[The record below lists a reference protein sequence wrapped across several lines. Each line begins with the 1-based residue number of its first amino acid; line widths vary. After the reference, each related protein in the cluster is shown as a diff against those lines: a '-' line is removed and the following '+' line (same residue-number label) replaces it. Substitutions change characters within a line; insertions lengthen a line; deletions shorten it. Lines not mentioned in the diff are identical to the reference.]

1 MTQADRDPAG
11 PPTED
16 AMSIERRLEPFVP
29 HALAALRIVAGYLF
43 LLHGTAKLFGFP
55 HVAMFDRLPV
65 WSLLGVAGMLE
76 VAGGALLIVGLFT
89 RFVAFVVSGEMAF
102 AYFLVH
108 APSGNVPFPMLND
121 GEPAVLFCFVFL
133 LLAVAGGGAWSID
146 AARGAATPEPALRMA
161 RRGQT

>member
-1 MTQADRDPAG
+1 MP
-11 PPTED
+11 
-16 AMSIERRLEPFVP
+16 IERRLEPWVP

-65 WSLLGVAGMLE
+65 LSLLGVAGMLE
-76 VAGGALLIVGLFT
+76 VAGGVLLIVGLFT
-89 RFVAFVVSGEMAF
+89 RFVAFLVSGEMAI

-108 APSGNVPFPMLND
+108 AASGNALLPILND
-121 GEPAVLFCFVFL
+121 GEAAVLYCFIFL

-146 AARGAATPEPALRMA
+146 AARSGPPLSSSPRVFP
-161 RRGQT
+161 RRQA

>member
-1 MTQADRDPAG
+1 
-11 PPTED
+11 
-16 AMSIERRLEPFVP
+16 MSIERRLELSVP

-65 WSLLGVAGMLE
+65 FSLLGVAGMLE
-76 VAGGALLIVGLFT
+76 VAAGALLIVGLFT

-108 APSGNVPFPMLND
+108 ARSGNGLLPILND
-121 GEPAVLFCFVFL
+121 GEAAVLFCFVFL
-133 LLAVAGGGAWSID
+133 LLAVAGGGSWSID
-146 AARGAATPEPALRMA
+146 AARRAGAPEPALRIA
-161 RRGQT
+161 RRGQA

>member
-1 MTQADRDPAG
+1 MP
-11 PPTED
+11 
-16 AMSIERRLEPFVP
+16 IEGRLEPRVP
-29 HALAALRIVAGYLF
+29 HALGALRIVAGYLF

-76 VAGGALLIVGLFT
+76 VVGGALLIVGVFT

-108 APSGNVPFPMLND
+108 APSGNALIPILND
-121 GEPAVLFCFVFL
+121 GEAAVLFCFVFL
-133 LLAVAGGGAWSID
+133 LLTVAGGGAWSVD
-146 AARGAATPEPALRMA
+146 AARSAALRA
-161 RRGQT
+161 PGLRITRRGEA

>member
-1 MTQADRDPAG
+1 
-11 PPTED
+11 
-16 AMSIERRLEPFVP
+16 MSTTIERRLELSVP

-108 APSGNVPFPMLND
+108 APSGNVLIPILND
-121 GEPAVLFCFVFL
+121 GEAAVLFCFIFL
-133 LLAVAGGGAWSID
+133 VLAVAGGGAWSID
-146 AARGAATPEPALRMA
+146 AARGAATLEPALRIA

>member
-1 MTQADRDPAG
+1 
-11 PPTED
+11 
-16 AMSIERRLEPFVP
+16 MSTTIERRLELFVP

-55 HVAMFDRLPV
+55 HVAMFERLPV

-108 APSGNVPFPMLND
+108 APSGNVLIPILND
-121 GEPAVLFCFVFL
+121 GEAAVLFCFIFL
-133 LLAVAGGGAWSID
+133 FLAVAGGGAWSID
-146 AARGAATPEPALRMA
+146 AARGATTLEPALRIA

>member
-1 MTQADRDPAG
+1 
-11 PPTED
+11 
-16 AMSIERRLEPFVP
+16 
-29 HALAALRIVAGYLF
+29 
-43 LLHGTAKLFGFP
+43 
-55 HVAMFDRLPV
+55 MFDRLPV

-108 APSGNVPFPMLND
+108 APSGNVLIPILND
-121 GEPAVLFCFVFL
+121 GEAAVLFCFIFL
-133 LLAVAGGGAWSID
+133 FLAVAGGGAWSID
-146 AARGAATPEPALRMA
+146 AARGAATLEPALRIA

>member
-1 MTQADRDPAG
+1 
-11 PPTED
+11 
-16 AMSIERRLEPFVP
+16 MSTTIERRLELSVP

-108 APSGNVPFPMLND
+108 APSGNALIPILND
-121 GEPAVLFCFVFL
+121 GEAAVLFCFIFL
-133 LLAVAGGGAWSID
+133 FLAVAGAGAWSID
-146 AARGAATPEPALRMA
+146 AARGAATLEPALRIA

>member
-1 MTQADRDPAG
+1 
-11 PPTED
+11 
-16 AMSIERRLEPFVP
+16 MSTTIERRLELPVP

-108 APSGNVPFPMLND
+108 APSGNALIPILND
-121 GEPAVLFCFVFL
+121 GEAAVLFCFIFL
-133 LLAVAGGGAWSID
+133 FLAVAGAGAWSID
-146 AARGAATPEPALRMA
+146 AVRGAATPEPALRMA

>member
-1 MTQADRDPAG
+1 
-11 PPTED
+11 
-16 AMSIERRLEPFVP
+16 MSTTIERRLDLSVP

-108 APSGNVPFPMLND
+108 APSGNVLIPILND
-121 GEPAVLFCFVFL
+121 GEAAVLFCFIFL
-133 LLAVAGGGAWSID
+133 FLAVAGGGAWSID
-146 AARGAATPEPALRMA
+146 AARGAATLEPALRIA

>member
-1 MTQADRDPAG
+1 
-11 PPTED
+11 
-16 AMSIERRLEPFVP
+16 MSTTIERRLELSVP

-108 APSGNVPFPMLND
+108 APSGNVLIPILND
-121 GEPAVLFCFVFL
+121 GEAAVLFCFIFL
-133 LLAVAGGGAWSID
+133 FFAGAGPGPLSLD
-146 AARGAATPEPALRMA
+146 AALGRERG
-161 RRGQT
+161 

>member
-1 MTQADRDPAG
+1 
-11 PPTED
+11 
-16 AMSIERRLEPFVP
+16 MSTTIERRLELSVP

-102 AYFLVH
+102 AYFLGH
-108 APSGNVPFPMLND
+108 APKGFWPLLNE
-121 GEPAVLFCFVFL
+121 GHTAVLFSFL
-133 LLAVAGGGAWSID
+133 FLYLSAAGAGPWSLD
-146 AARGAATPEPALRMA
+146 ALR
-161 RRGQT
+161 RS

>member
-1 MTQADRDPAG
+1 
-11 PPTED
+11 
-16 AMSIERRLEPFVP
+16 MSTTIERRLELSVP

-108 APSGNVPFPMLND
+108 APSGNVLIPILND
-121 GEPAVLFCFVFL
+121 GEAAVLFCFIFL
-133 LLAVAGGGAWSID
+133 FLAVAGGGAWSID
-146 AARGAATPEPALRMA
+146 AARGAATLEPALRIA

>member
-1 MTQADRDPAG
+1 
-11 PPTED
+11 
-16 AMSIERRLEPFVP
+16 MSSTIERRLEPFVA

-108 APSGNVPFPMLND
+108 APSGNVLIPILND
-121 GEPAVLFCFVFL
+121 GEAAVLFCFIFL
-133 LLAVAGGGAWSID
+133 FLAVAGGGAWSID
-146 AARGAATPEPALRMA
+146 AARGAATPSPALRIA
-161 RRGQT
+161 RRGET

>member
-1 MTQADRDPAG
+1 
-11 PPTED
+11 
-16 AMSIERRLEPFVP
+16 MSSAIERGLEPFVP
-29 HALAALRIVAGYLF
+29 HALAALRIVSGYLF

-55 HVAMFDRLPV
+55 HVAMFDRLPL

-76 VAGGALLIVGLFT
+76 VAGGALLILGVLT

-108 APSGNVPFPMLND
+108 APSGNMLVPMLND
-121 GEPAVLFCFVFL
+121 GEAAVLYCFVFL

-146 AARGAATPEPALRMA
+146 AARSAPLLPASPRVCP
-161 RRGQT
+161 RRQV